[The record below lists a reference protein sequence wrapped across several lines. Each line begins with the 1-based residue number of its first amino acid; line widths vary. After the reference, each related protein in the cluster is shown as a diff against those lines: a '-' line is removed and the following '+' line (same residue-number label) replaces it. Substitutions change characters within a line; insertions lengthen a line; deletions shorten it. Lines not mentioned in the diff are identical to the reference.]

1 MGFDFFGVFK
11 MAVIALHSAAT
22 GMTALSTQL
31 DVISNNIANSNN
43 NGFKASR
50 ASFEDLLYQYQQLP
64 GAKNELGDTQPVGLG
79 IGYGTRINGTQLDLS
94 QGSMIKTNE
103 ETDICIQGS
112 GFFRVKVPSTQ
123 GDGFCYTRSGNFFIN
138 SDRKLVC
145 NSRDG
150 YLLDPEIEVPT
161 DSKGI
166 TITQDGRVFS
176 TNAGS
181 ADAQPLGQIQIAQFR
196 NPQGLIQVGGNFYQ
210 RSDASGDADLAT
222 PGEKGTGTLRQGFLE
237 SSNVD
242 PITELINMIKT
253 QRTFELNSQSIQAAD
268 QMLQQ
273 VNNLRR

>member
-1 MGFDFFGVFK
+1 
-11 MAVIALHSAAT
+11 MAIIALHSAAT

-31 DVISNNIANSNN
+31 DVISNNIANANN

-79 IGYGTRINGTQLDLS
+79 IGYGTRVNGTQLNLS
-94 QGSMIKTNE
+94 QGSMITTNL

-112 GFFRVKVPSTQ
+112 GFFRVAAPSTQ
-123 GDGFCYTRSGNFFIN
+123 GGDGFCYTRSGNFFIN
-138 SDRKLVC
+138 SDRYLVC
-145 NSRDG
+145 NSKDG
-150 YLLDPEIEVPT
+150 YKLDPEIQVPE

-166 TITQDGRVFS
+166 TITEDGRVFS
-176 TNAGS
+176 TNASS
-181 ADAQPLGQIQIAQFR
+181 AEAQNLGQIQIARFR

-210 RSDASGDADLAT
+210 RSDASGDADMVT
-222 PGEKGTGTLRQGFLE
+222 PGANGTGSLRQGALE